1 VLRSNPVAWIGQKPG
16 RPRWWRDG
24 RERAGTAK
32 INNERDFRRS
42 SRFAIEAALFH
53 EQT

>member
-1 VLRSNPVAWIGQKPG
+1 VEAADPTHQRGIARISIP
-16 RPRWWRDG
+16 PR
-24 RERAGTAK
+24 EGTAK